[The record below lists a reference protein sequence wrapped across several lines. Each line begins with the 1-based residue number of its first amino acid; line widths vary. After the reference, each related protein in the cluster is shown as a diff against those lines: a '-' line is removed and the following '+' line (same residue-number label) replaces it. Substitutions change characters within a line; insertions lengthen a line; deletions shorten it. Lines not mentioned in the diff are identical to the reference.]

1 MAASGVTTGATLRD
15 LKSFSSKA
23 GLSPLPTT
31 TEATDPDL
39 DTYFANAQ
47 AKSTQAL
54 IEDALEQSKRD
65 FDAFL
70 EERVQMNWEEQRR
83 KIYEHFG
90 LARRSASGNADQS
103 TTGRGGAFS
112 RSRRGRAV
120 DPSRPLNGSSFGA
133 TGLSK
138 SVIGTGSTGPGRAI
152 VFSDASDK
160 VNGNGQL
167 PRSDDR
173 FVRDKEEKLATKVK
187 ELNMARLGQS
197 HYPVIQNFRDV
208 EVQLGYDVSA
218 IVPVYII
225 IELRICRTPS
235 V

>member
-1 MAASGVTTGATLRD
+1 MTTGATLRD
-15 LKSFSSKA
+15 LKSFNSKA
-23 GLSPLPTT
+23 GLSPLPTA

-47 AKSTQAL
+47 AKSTQDL

-90 LARRSASGNADQS
+90 LARRGAPGNADQS
-103 TTGRGGAFS
+103 TSGRGGAFG

-152 VFSDASDK
+152 IFSDASDK

-167 PRSDDR
+167 PGSDER
-173 FVRDKEEKLATKVK
+173 FVRDKEEKLAAKVK
-187 ELNMARLGQS
+187 ELNMARLEQS
-197 HYPVIQNFRDV
+197 PYPVIKSFRDV
-208 EVQLGYDVSA
+208 EVQLEYDVSA
-218 IVPVYII
+218 SIPSSVVI
-225 IELRICRTPS
+225 IELRVRRTPS